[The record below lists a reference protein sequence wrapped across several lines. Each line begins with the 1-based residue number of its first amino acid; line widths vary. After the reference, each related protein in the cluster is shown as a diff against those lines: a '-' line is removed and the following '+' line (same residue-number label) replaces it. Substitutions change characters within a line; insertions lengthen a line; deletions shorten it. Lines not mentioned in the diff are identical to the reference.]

1 MKESHYFHD
10 DTVILNYSKQ
20 YFRSALELLSSEGF
34 RDFLSLYLPDL
45 KENHYQLYTWLHG
58 RKKTDLELEDEI
70 TKVVKYL
77 LVVEPSEI
85 KDDLLENRADFLL
98 AIEEAYNFWRKMQRV
113 SFLYTH
119 NEEGYQQQNFIE
131 ADNNMNALVLDLYR
145 TVEEKLQGAPNK
157 VYRQLHAG
165 TNASLLLQYYDWDT
179 PEEYQKLAG
188 IPFVNEAMIRT
199 PLILHPHS
207 SKRTNVFKETD
218 RNPIDEFPGD
228 PEEEWICFPAK
239 IGSLLIFAYFHR
251 NYISSCVGMANLF
264 ELASP
269 ADAKGKKPDAIELF
283 GVQDGTK
290 DTTFFHD
297 RKNNIWVGKVSAAPE
312 IDYFGYTKKSL
323 LTLHNLAMIERGW
336 LPIHG
341 AMVNIYLKDGRKKGL
356 MFMGDSGAG
365 KSETL
370 EALSTMASD
379 LIDHQETVFDD
390 MGSLHI
396 DENGRIRA
404 QGTEIGAFVRLDD
417 LDKGTAYRDMDRSI
431 FFNPEKAN
439 ARVVVPASPYYV
451 VTHDQEVDC
460 FLYANNYTDK
470 RGMHLFSN
478 REEAEP
484 VFIEGKRFALGTT
497 QEKGLS
503 TTFFANPFGPMQ
515 KQEQTKVLID
525 RIFDKLFE
533 ENIPV
538 GEIYT
543 CLGLP
548 NKGDHG
554 ITKAAEALMNFAIL
568 GKAEES
574 DK

>member
-1 MKESHYFHD
+1 MKEAYYFHD

-20 YFRSALELLSSEGF
+20 YFRSPLELLSSQGF
-34 RDFLSLYLPDL
+34 RDFLGLFLPDL
-45 KENHYQLYTWLHG
+45 KKNHYQLYTWLHG
-58 RKKTDLELEDEI
+58 RKKGDNELETEI
-70 TKVVKYL
+70 IRVLKYL
-77 LVVEPSEI
+77 LVVEPEEI
-85 KDDLLENRADFLL
+85 HDDLLENRDRFLL
-98 AIEEAYNFWRKMQRV
+98 AVEEAYNFWRKMQRV
-113 SFLYTH
+113 SVLYTH
-119 NEEGYQQQNFIE
+119 NEEGYQLQNFID
-131 ADNNMNALVLDLYR
+131 ADNRVNELVLNLYR

-165 TNASLLLQYYDWDT
+165 ANASLLLQYYEWQT
-179 PEEYQKLAG
+179 PEEYKALAG
-188 IPFVNEAMIRT
+188 IPFVNETMIRT
-199 PLILHPHS
+199 PLILHPKS
-207 SKRTNVFKETD
+207 SKRTNTFTESD
-218 RNPIDEFPGD
+218 HNPIADFGESGN
-228 PEEEWICFPAK
+228 EEWVCFPAK

-251 NYISSCVGMANLF
+251 NYVSSCVGMANLF

-269 ADAKGKKPDAIELF
+269 ADAKGKKPDCIELF
-283 GVQDGTK
+283 GVEDGTK
-290 DTTFFHD
+290 DTTFYHD
-297 RKNNIWVGKVSAAPE
+297 KKNSIWVGKVSAAPE

-323 LTLHNLAMIERGW
+323 LTLHNLCMIEKGW

-370 EALSTMASD
+370 EALSNMASD

-417 LDKGTAYRDMDRSI
+417 LDKGTAYRDMERSI

-451 VTHDQEVDC
+451 VTTDHEVDC

-470 RGMHLFSN
+470 RGMHLFAS

-515 KQEQTKVLID
+515 EQEKTKVLID

-533 ENIPV
+533 EKIPV
-538 GEIYT
+538 GEVYT

-554 ITKAAEALMNFAIL
+554 INKAAEALMKFAIL
-568 GKAEES
+568 GEADEE
-574 DK
+574 KN